1 MKYIFHPVRTVT
13 ALDNYMLFVEFC
25 EGVSKIYDI
34 KTLFERIPN
43 IKKIKENDLFYKVH
57 VDVSGYGIIWNDK
70 IDLAAEELYY
80 NGNIVPSRF
89 DGIMALGDAAQLW
102 NIDDSTLRHAI
113 KNGKFKCGKD
123 ITKFGKQWVIT
134 MEAMVREYGE
144 PKQ

>member
-1 MKYIFHPVRTVT
+1 MNLI
-13 ALDNYMLFVEFC
+13 E
-25 EGVSKIYDI
+25 
-34 KTLFERIPN
+34 TL
-43 IKKIKENDLFYKVH
+43 KENDLFYKVH
-57 VDVSGYGIIWNDK
+57 VDVGGYGIIWNDK